1 MARRKDEL
9 RAMAQHPNSL
19 ANLRTGEALKHGA
32 HSSIPLRLAQAK
44 AAEIAAVV
52 PVRGEDGGPH
62 PADAYAVERLAE
74 VLCRIDLATAHLDAH
89 GLVNKKGEAH
99 SLLRHISRWEAQ
111 AQQWME
117 SLGLTPKARVALG
130 LGIAQTESLV
140 KQWAREATPRGTV
153 DGTARDKR

>member
-1 MARRKDEL
+1 MTEW
-9 RAMAQHPNSL
+9 QG
-19 ANLRTGEALKHGA
+19 GEAITHGA
-32 HSSIPLRLAQAK
+32 HSSIASTLAK
-44 AAEIAAVV
+44 AKTEEIAAVV

-74 VLCRIDLATAHLDAH
+74 VLCRIDLASAHLDAH

-99 SLLRHISRWEAQ
+99 SLLRHISRWEKQ
-111 AQQWME
+111 AQEWME

-153 DGTARDKR
+153 DGTARDVR